1 MADKRDFS
9 SAMVSD
15 RKEVVLTYK
24 NEAIRFFAE
33 AIGFLAS
40 QNIAVKA
47 ASEGKN
53 GLALLVAESVV
64 DEDGNK
70 FTYEEA
76 CKLKK
81 EFADPLF
88 AAVIE
93 VNGIGASE
101 KN

>member
-9 SAMVSD
+9 AALVSAK
-15 RKEVVLTYK
+15 KEVVLEY
-24 NEAIRFFAE
+24 NGERIVFYAN

-40 QNIAVKA
+40 QNIAVQA
-47 ASEGKN
+47 ATEGKN
-53 GLALLVAESVV
+53 GLALLVAESVT
-64 DEDGNK
+64 DESGNK
-70 FTYEEA
+70 FTYDEA
-76 CKLKK
+76 CRLKK

-93 VNGIGASE
+93 VNGIGADE